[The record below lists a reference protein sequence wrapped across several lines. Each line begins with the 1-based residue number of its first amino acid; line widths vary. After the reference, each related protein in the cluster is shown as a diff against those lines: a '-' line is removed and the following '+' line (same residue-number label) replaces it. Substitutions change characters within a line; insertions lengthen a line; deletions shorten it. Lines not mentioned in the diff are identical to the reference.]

1 MNKAKLFNPNNPF
14 VLMAHAAR
22 TSSEDPLQKFK
33 FRVTIPGMPT
43 TIGFQKVSGLSEEVG
58 VVEYDESGYDYTHK
72 LPGKPKVG
80 EVTLER
86 GMYADA
92 SFASLVKNA
101 MTNGDFRTTV
111 IIQLCDRF
119 GNPKRTWKLAEAWA
133 SKWEGSDLDATSE
146 DVAIETVTIQH
157 EYFL

>member
-1 MNKAKLFNPNNPF
+1 MDMKQVMTLPLP
-14 VLMAHAAR
+14 VLLAHAAR
-22 TSSEDPLQKFK
+22 TSSEDPLQQFK
-33 FRVTIPGMPT
+33 FRVTIPGIPT

-72 LPGKPKVG
+72 LPGKVTVG

-86 GMYADA
+86 GMYADT
-92 SFASLVKNA
+92 SFADLIKS
-101 MTNGDFRTTV
+101 TITSPDFRKTI

-133 SKWEGSDLDATSE
+133 SKWEGADFDATGE

>member
-1 MNKAKLFNPNNPF
+1 MDMKQIMTLPLP
-14 VLMAHAAR
+14 VLLAHAAR
-22 TSSEDPLQKFK
+22 TSSEDPLQQFK
-33 FRVTIPGMPT
+33 FRVTIPGIPT

-72 LPGKPKVG
+72 LPGKVTVG
-80 EVTLER
+80 EVIKSTI
-86 GMYADA
+86 
-92 SFASLVKNA
+92 
-101 MTNGDFRTTV
+101 TNPDFRKTI

-133 SKWEGSDLDATSE
+133 SKWEGADLDATGE

>member
-1 MNKAKLFNPNNPF
+1 MDMKQIMTLPLP
-14 VLMAHAAR
+14 VLLAHAAR
-22 TSSEDPLQKFK
+22 TSSEDPLQQFK
-33 FRVTIPGMPT
+33 FRVTIPGIPT

-86 GMYADA
+86 GMYADT
-92 SFASLVKNA
+92 SFADLIKTSISNP
-101 MTNGDFRTTV
+101 DFRKTI

-133 SKWEGSDLDATSE
+133 SKWEGADLDATGE